1 MRSAKDAAAPIG
13 MGATDIFGRIATS
26 LYGMKTLPPTFT
38 ASHDVPD
45 GGVLLALPALLAMG
59 LLRHSEKYFEL
70 PPGFYRLDSIFL
82 VLAFMALARIKSVEK
97 LRYCSPG
104 EWGKLLGLDRIP
116 EAKTLREKIGI
127 LSQQGEPF
135 KWAGELGR
143 EWMEM
148 EPEEAGVLYIDGH
161 VRVYNGHQTELPRH
175 YVSRQKLCL
184 RATTDYW
191 VNAMDGQP
199 FFVIN
204 KEIDPGL
211 LQVLEDEI
219 VPRLEAEVPAQS
231 ARLELQQSPYIH
243 RFTMVFDRE
252 GYSPGFMKRMRDKGI
267 ACQTYNKYSGEDWP
281 EEEFHK
287 TLVRL
292 VSDNIVE
299 MQLAERGIF
308 LGKTLWVREI
318 RKLTESGHQTAIIS
332 TDYQN
337 DCSRVAATMF
347 ARWSQENFFRYMR
360 EHYNLDGLADY
371 STEEVPETTK
381 MVNPEYRAVDGKV
394 RKHVSKLN
402 RKRRKFGEIMMVEE
416 ISPGKIEA
424 YQQKKSE
431 LHEEIS
437 NLEQLIEE
445 LKACRK
451 KIPKHITMGD
461 LPEEDRF
468 RRLGT
473 KGKYLI
479 DTIKMIA
486 YRAETAM
493 VSTVRESMSRLEDA
507 RSLIQAIYKTEV
519 DLIPDEQ
526 DGTLKVRLHQ
536 LANRSSGKTIQH
548 LCNELNATCTQFP
561 GTNLQLVYELV
572 S

>member
-1 MRSAKDAAAPIG
+1 

-26 LYGMKTLPPTFT
+26 LYGMETLPPTFT
-38 ASHDVPD
+38 ACHDVPA
-45 GGVLLALPALLAMG
+45 GGVLLALPALLALG

-70 PPGFYRLDSIFL
+70 PGGFYRLDSIFL
-82 VLAFMALARIKSVEK
+82 ILAFMALARIKSVEK

-104 EWGKLLGLDRIP
+104 EWGKLVGLDRIP

-127 LSQQGEPF
+127 LSRQGEPYQ
-135 KWAGELGR
+135 WAGELGR

-148 EPEEAGVLYIDGH
+148 EPEATGVLYVDGH

-219 VPRLEAEVPAQS
+219 VPRLEAEIPAQP
-231 ARLELQQSPYIH
+231 ARFELPQSPH
-243 RFTMVFDRE
+243 RFTLVFDRE
-252 GYSPGFMKRMRDKGI
+252 GYSPGFMKRMRDKRI
-267 ACQTYNKYSGEDWP
+267 ACQTYHKYPGEDWP
-281 EEEFHK
+281 EEEFQTK
-287 TLVRL
+287 PVRL

-299 MQLAERGIF
+299 MRLAERGVL

-332 TDYQN
+332 TDYQS
-337 DCSRVAATMF
+337 DCSPVAATMF

-360 EHYNLDGLADY
+360 KHYNLDGLADY
-371 STEEVPETTK
+371 STEAISETTK
-381 MVNPEYRAVDGKV
+381 LVNPEYRAIDGKV
-394 RKHVSKLN
+394 RSHVGKLN
-402 RKRRKFGEIMMVEE
+402 RMRRNFGEIMLIEE
-416 ISPGKIEA
+416 IAPKKVESYE
-424 YQQKKSE
+424 QKKSE
-431 LHEEIS
+431 LHERI
-437 NLEQLIEE
+437 NALERLIEE
-445 LKACRK
+445 LKVCRK
-451 KIPKHITMGD
+451 QTPKHITIAD

-473 KGKYLI
+473 KSKYLI

-493 VSTVRESMSRLEDA
+493 VSIIRDSMSRIEDA
-507 RSLIQAIYKTEV
+507 RSLIEAIYTTEV
-519 DLIPDEQ
+519 DLIPDEE
-526 DGTLKVRLHQ
+526 DETLKVRLHQ
-536 LANRSSGKTIQH
+536 PANWSSGKTVQH
-548 LCNELNATCTQFP
+548 LCNELNTTCTRFP
-561 GTNLQLVYELV
+561 GTNMRLIYELV

>member
-1 MRSAKDAAAPIG
+1 MRSVGDAAALIG
-13 MGATDIFGRIATS
+13 MGATDILGRIATS
-26 LYGMKTLPPTFT
+26 LHGMEAFPPVFT
-38 ASHDVPD
+38 ACHDVPA

-70 PPGFYRLDSIFL
+70 PKGFYRLDSIFL

-127 LSQQGEPF
+127 LSQQGKPYQ
-135 KWAGELGR
+135 WAGELGR

-148 EPEEAGVLYIDGH
+148 EPEAVGVLYVDGH

-219 VPRLEAEVPAQS
+219 VPRLEAEIPAQS
-231 ARLELQQSPYIH
+231 AMLELPQSSYMH
-243 RFTMVFDRE
+243 RFAMVFDRE
-252 GYSPGFMKRMRDKGI
+252 GYSPGFMKRMRNKGI
-267 ACQTYNKYSGEDWP
+267 ACQTYNKYQGEDWP
-281 EEEFHK
+281 EEVFQAK
-287 TLVRL
+287 PVRL

-299 MQLAERGIF
+299 MRLAERGVF

-332 TDYQN
+332 TDYQS
-337 DCSRVAATMF
+337 DCSSVAATMF
-347 ARWSQENFFRYMR
+347 ARWSQENFFKYMR
-360 EHYNLDGLADY
+360 KHYNIDALADY
-371 STEEVPETTK
+371 STEEISETTK
-381 MVNPEYRAVDGKV
+381 VVNPEYRAVDGKV
-394 RKHVSKLN
+394 RSHVSKLN
-402 RKRRKFGEIMMVEE
+402 RMRRKFGEIMLIEE
-416 ISPGKIEA
+416 IAPKKVEA

-431 LHEEIS
+431 LHEEI
-437 NLEQLIEE
+437 NDLERLIED
-445 LKACRK
+445 LKDCRK
-451 KIPKHITMGD
+451 KTPKHITIAD

-473 KGKYLI
+473 KSKYLI

-493 VSTVRESMSRLEDA
+493 VSIVRESMSRTEDA
-507 RSLIQAIYKTEV
+507 RSLIEAIYKTEV
-519 DLIPDEQ
+519 DLIPDEE
-526 DGTLKVRLHQ
+526 DETLKVRLHQ
-536 LANRSSGKTIQH
+536 PANWSSGKTLQH
-548 LCNELNATCTQFP
+548 LCNGLNATLTQFP
-561 GTNLQLVYELV
+561 GTNMRLFYELV

>member
-1 MRSAKDAAAPIG
+1 
-13 MGATDIFGRIATS
+13 MGATDIFGRIGTS
-26 LYGMKTLPPTFT
+26 LYGMKASVPTFT
-38 ASHDVPD
+38 ACHDVPD
-45 GGVLLALPALLAMG
+45 GGVLFALPALLAIG

-82 VLAFMALARIKSVEK
+82 VLAFMALGRIKSVEK

-104 EWGKLLGLDRIP
+104 EWGKLLGVDRIP
-116 EAKTLREKIGI
+116 EVKTLREKIGI
-127 LSQQGEPF
+127 LSKQGEPY

-143 EWMEM
+143 EWMEV
-148 EPEEAGVLYIDGH
+148 EPEQAGVLYIDGH

-211 LQVLEDEI
+211 LQVLETQI
-219 VPRLEAEVPAQS
+219 VPRLEAEVPAQLP
-231 ARLELQQSPYIH
+231 RVEWQQPPYKH

-252 GYSPGFMKRMRDKGI
+252 GYSPGFMKRMRDKRI
-267 ACQTYNKYSGEDWP
+267 ACQTYNKYPGEDWP
-281 EEEFHK
+281 EDEFQK
-287 TLVRL
+287 TFVRL
-292 VSDNIVE
+292 VSGNIVE
-299 MQLAERGIF
+299 MLLAERGVF

-318 RKLTESGHQTAIIS
+318 RKLTKSGHQTAIVS

-337 DCSRVAATMF
+337 DYSRVASTMF

-371 STEEVPETTK
+371 STEEIPETTK
-381 MVNPEYRAVDGKV
+381 MVNPEYRDIDGKV
-394 RKHVSKLN
+394 RKYVSKLN
-402 RKRRKFGEIMMVEE
+402 RKKRKFGEIMMVEE

-431 LHEEIS
+431 LHEEII
-437 NLEQLIEE
+437 NLELLAAE

-451 KIPKHITMGD
+451 KTPKHITMGE
-461 LPEEDRF
+461 LPEEERF
-468 RRLGT
+468 RRLST

-486 YRAETAM
+486 YRAETSM
-493 VSTVRESMSRLEDA
+493 VSSARELMSRVEDA
-507 RSLIQAIYKTEV
+507 RSLVQAIYKTEV
-519 DLIPDEQ
+519 DLIPNEQ

-536 LANRSSGKTIQH
+536 LANKSSGKIIQH
-548 LCNELNATCTQFP
+548 LCKELNDTRTQFP
-561 GTNLQLVYELV
+561 GTNLQLIYEQV

>member
-1 MRSAKDAAAPIG
+1 
-13 MGATDIFGRIATS
+13 MGATDIFGRIGTS
-26 LYGMKTLPPTFT
+26 LYGMKASVPTFT
-38 ASHDVPD
+38 ACHDVPD
-45 GGVLLALPALLAMG
+45 GGVLFALPALLAIG

-82 VLAFMALARIKSVEK
+82 VLAFMALGRIKSVEK
-97 LRYCSPG
+97 LRYCYPG
-104 EWGKLLGLDRIP
+104 EWGKLLGVDRIP
-116 EAKTLREKIGI
+116 EVKTLREKIGI
-127 LSQQGEPF
+127 LSKQGEPY

-143 EWMEM
+143 EWMEV
-148 EPEEAGVLYIDGH
+148 EPEQAGVLYIDGH

-211 LQVLEDEI
+211 LQVLETQI
-219 VPRLEAEVPAQS
+219 VPRLEAEVPAQLP
-231 ARLELQQSPYIH
+231 RVEWRQPPYKH

-252 GYSPGFMKRMRDKGI
+252 GYSPGFMKRMRDKRI
-267 ACQTYNKYSGEDWP
+267 ACQTYNKYPGEDWP
-281 EEEFHK
+281 EDEFQK
-287 TLVRL
+287 TFVRL
-292 VSDNIVE
+292 VSGNIVE
-299 MQLAERGIF
+299 MLLAERGVF

-318 RKLTESGHQTAIIS
+318 RKLTKSGHQTAIVS

-337 DCSRVAATMF
+337 DYSRVASTMF

-371 STEEVPETTK
+371 STEEIPETTK
-381 MVNPEYRAVDGKV
+381 MVNPEYRDIDGKV
-394 RKHVSKLN
+394 RKYVSKLN
-402 RKRRKFGEIMMVEE
+402 RKKRKFGEIMMVEE

-431 LHEEIS
+431 LHEEII
-437 NLEQLIEE
+437 NLELLAAE

-451 KIPKHITMGD
+451 KTPKHITMGE
-461 LPEEDRF
+461 LPEEERF
-468 RRLGT
+468 RRLST

-486 YRAETAM
+486 YRAETSM
-493 VSTVRESMSRLEDA
+493 VSSARELMSRVEDA
-507 RSLIQAIYKTEV
+507 RSLVQAIYKTEV
-519 DLIPDEQ
+519 DLIPNEQ

-536 LANRSSGKTIQH
+536 LANKSSGKIIQH
-548 LCNELNATCTQFP
+548 LCKELNDTRTQFP
-561 GTNLQLVYELV
+561 GTNLQLIYEQV

>member
-13 MGATDIFGRIATS
+13 MGATNIFGRLATS
-26 LYGMKTLPPTFT
+26 LYGMETSPPTFT
-38 ASHDVPD
+38 ACNDVPD
-45 GGVLLALPALLAMG
+45 GGVLLALPALLAIG

-70 PPGFYRLDSIFL
+70 PSGFYRLDSIFL

-116 EAKTLREKIGI
+116 EAKTLREKIEI
-127 LSQQGEPF
+127 LSRQGEPYQ
-135 KWAGELGR
+135 WAGKLGR
-143 EWMEM
+143 EWMET

-211 LQVLEDEI
+211 LQVLEEKI
-219 VPRLEAEVPAQS
+219 VPRLEAEVPTQA
-231 ARLELQQSPYIH
+231 AMIELPQFTYVH

-252 GYSPGFMKRMRDKGI
+252 GYSPGFMKRMRDKSI
-267 ACQTYNKYSGEDWP
+267 ACQTYNKYPGADWS

-292 VSDNIVE
+292 VSGNIVE

-371 STEEVPETTK
+371 STEEIPETTK
-381 MVNPEYRAVDGKV
+381 MVNPDYRAVDGKV

-416 ISPGKIEA
+416 ISPGKVES

-431 LHEEIS
+431 LLEEIN
-437 NLEQLIEE
+437 NLEQLIKE

-451 KIPKHITMGD
+451 KMPTHITMGD

-493 VSTVRESMSRLEDA
+493 VSTVRESMNRLEDA

-526 DGTLKVRLHQ
+526 EGTLRVRLHQ
-536 LANRSSGKTIQH
+536 MANRTSGKTIQH

-561 GTNLQLVYELV
+561 GTNLQLIYELV

>member
-1 MRSAKDAAAPIG
+1 

-26 LYGMKTLPPTFT
+26 LYGMETSVPTFT
-38 ASHDVPD
+38 ACHDVPG

-116 EAKTLREKIGI
+116 EAKTLREKLKI
-127 LSQQGEPF
+127 LSQQGEPYS
-135 KWAGELGR
+135 WAGELGR
-143 EWMEM
+143 EWMEV
-148 EPEEAGVLYIDGH
+148 EPEQAGVLYIDGH
-161 VRVYNGHQTELPRH
+161 VRVYNGHQTQLPRH

-211 LQVLEDEI
+211 LQVLEAEI
-219 VPRLEAEVPAQS
+219 VPRLEAEVPAQIPK
-231 ARLELQQSPYIH
+231 LEWQQTPYMH

-267 ACQTYNKYSGEDWP
+267 ACQTYHKYPGKDWP

-292 VSDNIVE
+292 VSGNIVE
-299 MQLAERGIF
+299 MQLAERGVF
-308 LGKTLWVREI
+308 LGKKLWVREI
-318 RKLTESGHQTAIIS
+318 RKLTESGHQTAIVS

-337 DCSRVAATMF
+337 NCSRIAPTMF

-360 EHYNLDGLADY
+360 EHYNLDGLSDY
-371 STEEVPETTK
+371 STEEIPETTK
-381 MVNPEYRAVDGKV
+381 MVNPDYRTVDGKI
-394 RKHVSKLN
+394 RKHVGKLN
-402 RKRRKFGEIMMVEE
+402 RKKRKFGEIMMVEE

-424 YQQKKSE
+424 YQQKKAE
-431 LHEEIS
+431 LHEEIN
-437 NLEQLIEE
+437 NLELLVAE

-451 KIPKHITMGD
+451 KIPKHITMAD
-461 LPEEDRF
+461 LPEEERF

-493 VSTVRESMSRLEDA
+493 VSSARELMSRMEDA

-519 DLIPDEQ
+519 DLIPNEQ
-526 DGTLKVRLHQ
+526 DGILKVRLHQ
-536 LANRSSGKTIQH
+536 LANKSSGKVVQH
-548 LCNELNATCTQFP
+548 LCKELNDTRTQFP
-561 GTNLQLVYELV
+561 GTNLQLIYELG

>member
-1 MRSAKDAAAPIG
+1 

-26 LYGMKTLPPTFT
+26 LYGMDALPPTFT
-38 ASHDVPD
+38 ACHDVPN

-70 PPGFYRLDSIFL
+70 PSGFYRLDTIFL
-82 VLAFMALARIKSVEK
+82 VLAFMALARIKTVER

-116 EAKTLREKIGI
+116 EARTLREKIGI
-127 LSQQGEPF
+127 LSRQGEPYQ
-135 KWAGELGR
+135 WAGELSR

-148 EPEEAGVLYIDGH
+148 DPEAAGVLYIDGH
-161 VRVYNGHQTELPRH
+161 VRVYNGYQTELPRH

-204 KEIDPGL
+204 KEVDPGL

-219 VPRLEAEVPAQS
+219 VPRLEAEVPAQPTM
-231 ARLELQQSPYIH
+231 LELQQDSYTH
-243 RFTMVFDRE
+243 RFVLVFDRE
-252 GYSPGFMKRMRDKGI
+252 GYSPDFMKRMRGKAI
-267 ACQTYNKYSGEDWP
+267 ACQTYNKFPGNDWP
-281 EEEFHK
+281 EEEYQLK
-287 TLVRL
+287 SVQLASGNV
-292 VSDNIVE
+292 VE
-299 MQLAERGIF
+299 MRLAERGV
-308 LGKTLWVREI
+308 LLSEALWVREI
-318 RKLTESGHQTAIIS
+318 RKLTKSGHQTAIIT
-332 TDYQN
+332 TDYQS
-337 DCSRVAATMF
+337 DCDPAAIAMF

-360 EHYNLDGLADY
+360 KHYNLDALADY
-371 STEEVPETTK
+371 STEEISDTTK
-381 MVNPEYRAVDGKV
+381 LVNPQYREVDGEV
-394 RKHVSKLN
+394 RKHVAKLN
-402 RKRRKFGEIMMVEE
+402 RRGKKFIEIMLTEE
-416 ISPGKIEA
+416 IAPEKVEA

-431 LHEEIS
+431 LLDEIKE
-437 NLEQLIEE
+437 LEKMVEDM
-445 LKACRK
+445 KACRRK
-451 KIPKHITMGD
+451 TPKHVTMED

-473 KGKYLI
+473 ESKYLI

-493 VSTVRESMSRLEDA
+493 VSIARESMSRLEDA
-507 RSLIQAIYKTEV
+507 RQLIESVYKTEV
-519 DLIPDEQ
+519 DLIPDEEA
-526 DGTLKVRLHQ
+526 GTLTVRLHQ
-536 LANRSSGKTIQH
+536 LANWCSSKTLHH
-548 LCNELNATCTQFP
+548 LCSELNATCTLFP
-561 GTNLQLVYELV
+561 GTNLRLTYELV